1 MISLPVLLVLEEE
14 RMKRRKSENKNHNL
28 LMTQTIPKSKPRQ
41 WKNTSFPYKKRKFQ
55 KRWPNKQRNK
65 GRPKNACYHCERF
78 GHIRKNCP
86 NYNNN
91 NNKNNG
97 TKQIIMTIS
106 EAMIIKPLS
115 DNWWIDT
122 AAT

>member
-1 MISLPVLLVLEEE
+1 
-14 RMKRRKSENKNHNL
+14 
-28 LMTQTIPKSKPRQ
+28 MTQTIPKSKPRKRQ

-91 NNKNNG
+91 NNKNTG